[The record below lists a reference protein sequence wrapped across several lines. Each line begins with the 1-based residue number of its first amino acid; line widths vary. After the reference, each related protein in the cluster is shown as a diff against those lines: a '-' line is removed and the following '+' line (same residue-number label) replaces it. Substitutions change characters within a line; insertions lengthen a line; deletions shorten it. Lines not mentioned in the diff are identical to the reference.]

1 MLKQQLQIKLS
12 QKLSPQQIQLMKLIQ
27 LSTLDLE
34 QRIISE
40 IGENPALEKG
50 KEVDENELQT
60 QEDPFD
66 DYQNEQKID
75 TEDIDI
81 DSYLSDDEIPNYRIQ
96 SNNQSS
102 DEETREI
109 PFSGGTSFHEYLENQ
124 LQNLI
129 LNDVE
134 KPVAEFLIGS
144 IDNSGYLRRSEE
156 DIIDDLAFTQ
166 NILIEAKSLKKIIKK
181 IQSLDPPGV
190 GARSLQEC
198 LSLQL
203 ARKEH
208 DRPEIALTRKII
220 DNAFDEF
227 SRKHYKKLQDRFH
240 ISEEELRNV
249 FEEIAKLNPKP
260 GGALSETSQN
270 NHVVPDFILTI
281 ENGTLKVVLNRRNA
295 PELRI
300 SNNYKEMLSGYAEA
314 PKKNKSQQ
322 EAVLFIK
329 QKLDAAK
336 WFIDAIE
343 QRYHTLFLTI
353 NAIVDYQ
360 RDYFLTGDEQKL
372 KPMIL
377 KDIADKIEMD
387 ISTISRVANS
397 KYIDTPYGV
406 KLLKSLFSEGMKND
420 EGEDVSTIEIK
431 KILEELIANED
442 KKNPLADQALSESL
456 KEKGYN
462 VARRTV
468 AKYREQ
474 LDLPVARLRKSI

>member
-34 QRIISE
+34 QRIQSE

-50 KEVDENELQT
+50 KEIDENEF
-60 QEDPFD
+60 QESDPYD
-66 DYQNEQKID
+66 DYQNDQKID

-81 DSYLSDDEIPNYRIQ
+81 DAYLSDDEIPNYRIK

-102 DEETREI
+102 DDEDSDI

-129 LNDVE
+129 LTDQE
-134 KPVAEFLIGS
+134 RPIAEFLIGS
-144 IDNSGYLRRSEE
+144 IDNSGYLRRLEE

-166 NILIEAKSLKKIIKK
+166 NIVINRQDLKRIIKK
-181 IQSLDPPGV
+181 IQSMDPPGV
-190 GARSLQEC
+190 GARTLQEC
-198 LSLQL
+198 LSIQL
-203 ARKEH
+203 SRKEKN
-208 DRPEIALTRKII
+208 RPEVALTRNII

-227 SRKHYKKLQDRFH
+227 SRKHYQKLQDRFH
-240 ISEEELRNV
+240 ITEEELRIV
-249 FEEIAKLNPKP
+249 FDEIAKLNPKP
-260 GGALSETSQN
+260 GGALSETNQN
-270 NHVVPDFILTI
+270 NHIVPDFILTI
-281 ENGTLKVVLNRRNA
+281 ENGSLKVILNRRNA

-314 PKKNKSQQ
+314 PNKNKSQQ
-322 EAVLFIK
+322 EAVQFIK

-343 QRYHTLFLTI
+343 QRYQTLFLTI

-360 RDYFLTGDEQKL
+360 SAYFLSGDEQKL

-377 KDIADKIEMD
+377 KDIADKIDMD
-387 ISTISRVANS
+387 ISTVSRVANS
-397 KYIDTPYGV
+397 KYIDTPYGI
-406 KLLKSLFSEGMKND
+406 KLLKSLFSEGMKNE

-431 KILEELIANED
+431 NILGDLISKED
-442 KKNPLADQALSESL
+442 KKNPLADQALSVLL
-456 KEKGYN
+456 KEKGYK

-474 LDLPVARLRKSI
+474 LDIPVARLRKSI

>member
-1 MLKQQLQIKLS
+1 MLKQQLQLKLS

-34 QRIISE
+34 QRIQSE

-50 KEVDENELQT
+50 KELDENELET
-60 QEDPFD
+60 NDPFD
-66 DYQNEQKID
+66 DYQNDQNID
-75 TEDIDI
+75 TNDIDI
-81 DSYLSDDEIPNYRIQ
+81 DAYLSDDEVPNYRLQ
-96 SNNQSS
+96 SNNHST
-102 DEETREI
+102 DVVNREI
-109 PFSGGTSFHEYLENQ
+109 PFSGGMSFHEYLESQ

-129 LNDVE
+129 LTE
-134 KPVAEFLIGS
+134 QERPIAEFLIGS
-144 IDNSGYLRRSEE
+144 IDNSGYLRRSNE

-166 NILIEAKSLKKIIKK
+166 NIVVDEKILKNVLRK
-181 IQSLDPPGV
+181 IQSMDPPGV
-190 GARSLQEC
+190 GARSLKEC

-203 ARKEH
+203 ARKEK
-208 DRPEIALTRKII
+208 DRPNLELTRKII
-220 DNAFDEF
+220 DTAFEEF
-227 SRKHYKKLQDRFH
+227 SRKHYQKLQDRFH
-240 ISEEELRNV
+240 LTEDELRVV
-249 FEEIAKLNPKP
+249 FDEIAKLNPKP
-260 GGALSETSQN
+260 GGALSESNQN
-270 NHVVPDFILTI
+270 NHIVPDFLMTI
-281 ENGTLKVVLNRRNA
+281 ENGNLKVVLNRRNV

-300 SNNYKEMLSGYAEA
+300 SKNYKEMLSGYADS
-314 PKKNKSQQ
+314 PNKNKSQQ

-343 QRYHTLFLTI
+343 QRHQTLFHTI

-360 RDYFLTGDEQKL
+360 SAYFLTGDEQKL

-387 ISTISRVANS
+387 ISTVSRVANS
-397 KYIDTPYGV
+397 KYIDTPYGI
-406 KLLKSLFSEGMKND
+406 KLLKSLFSEGMKNE

-431 KILEELIANED
+431 KILEKLISKEN
-442 KKNPLADQALSESL
+442 KKKPLADQALSAL
-456 KEKGYN
+456 LRQKGYI

-474 LDLPVARLRKSI
+474 MDIPVARLRKLI

>member
-34 QRIISE
+34 QRIQSE

-50 KEVDENELQT
+50 KEMDENEMQDS
-60 QEDPFD
+60 DPYD
-66 DYQNEQKID
+66 DYQNDQKID
-75 TEDIDI
+75 TDDINA
-81 DSYLSDDEIPNYRIQ
+81 YLSDDDIPNYRIQ
-96 SNNQSS
+96 SSNQSTD
-102 DEETREI
+102 DEVREI
-109 PFSGGTSFHEYLENQ
+109 PFSGGISFLDYLESQ

-129 LNDVE
+129 LSAE
-134 KPVAEFLIGS
+134 ERPIAEFLIGS
-144 IDNSGYLRRSEE
+144 IDNSGYLRRSED

-166 NILIEAKSLKKIIKK
+166 NIIVDKQELKRIIKK

-198 LSLQL
+198 LSIQL
-203 ARKEH
+203 SRKEK
-208 DRPEIALTRKII
+208 DRPEVELTRKII
-220 DNAFDEF
+220 DTAFNEF
-227 SRKHYKKLQDRFH
+227 SRKHYQKLQGRFH
-240 ISEEELRNV
+240 LTEEQLREV
-249 FEEIAKLNPKP
+249 FDEIAKLNPKP
-260 GGALSETSQN
+260 GGAISDSNQN
-270 NHVVPDFILTI
+270 THVVPDFILTI
-281 ENGTLKVVLNRRNA
+281 ENGTLKVTLNRRNA

-300 SNNYKEMLSGYAEA
+300 SKNYKEMLSGYAEA
-314 PKKNKSQQ
+314 PNKNKSQQ

-343 QRYHTLFLTI
+343 QRHQTLFLTI

-360 RDYFLTGDEQKL
+360 GKYFLTGDEQKL

-377 KDIADKIEMD
+377 KDIADKINMD

-397 KYIDTPYGV
+397 KYIDTPYGI
-406 KLLKSLFSEGMKND
+406 KLLKSLFSEGMKNE

-431 KILEELIANED
+431 NILDQLISNED
-442 KKNPLADQALSESL
+442 KKKPLADQALSILL
-456 KEKGYN
+456 KKKGYK

-474 LDLPVARLRKSI
+474 MDIPVARLRKSI